1 MAETLAGSDGT
12 PTEGPACALPG
23 QGSGECTTSES
34 SGMLSGGCCS
44 DAGSATMGR
53 RARRA
58 RAIAGVGFLAL
69 AGAMSSRQMPG
80 KISLWPA
87 AIVPTWFGVAHLV
100 ASVTGYEGC
109 PELGA
114 IPSVMLD
121 RHVATGCGLWEQ
133 IDRQVYRLPP
143 RQKAC
148 CSP

>member
-1 MAETLAGSDGT
+1 
-12 PTEGPACALPG
+12 
-23 QGSGECTTSES
+23 
-34 SGMLSGGCCS
+34 MLSGGCCS

-58 RAIAGVGFLAL
+58 RAIAGVGFLAV
-69 AGAMSSRQMPG
+69 AGGMASRQLPG

-87 AIVPTWFGVAHLV
+87 AIVPTWFGIAHLV
-100 ASVTGYEGC
+100 AAVTGYEGC

-121 RHVATGCGLWEQ
+121 RHVGSDCGLWDR
-133 IDRQVYRLPP
+133 IDRQVERLPP

>member
-1 MAETLAGSDGT
+1 MTGT
-12 PTEGPACALPG
+12 PASFDRAPTGGPACALPS
-23 QGSGECTTSES
+23 QGAAACMPPES

-44 DAGSATMGR
+44 DAGSVAMGP

-58 RAIAGVGFLAL
+58 RAIAGVGFLAI
-69 AGAMSSRQMPG
+69 AGGMASRQLPG

-87 AIVPTWFGVAHLV
+87 AIVPTWFGIAHLV

-133 IDRQVYRLPP
+133 IDRHLRT
-143 RQKAC
+143 RR
-148 CSP
+148 